1 MLYFMKIKFKLWIL
15 HVCMEIKMIHD
26 TVLAGRRTVVAGEEV
41 INTSIAQ

>member
-1 MLYFMKIKFKLWIL
+1 MLYFVKIKFKFLIL

-26 TVLAGRRTVVAGEEV
+26 TLLAGRRTVVAGEEV